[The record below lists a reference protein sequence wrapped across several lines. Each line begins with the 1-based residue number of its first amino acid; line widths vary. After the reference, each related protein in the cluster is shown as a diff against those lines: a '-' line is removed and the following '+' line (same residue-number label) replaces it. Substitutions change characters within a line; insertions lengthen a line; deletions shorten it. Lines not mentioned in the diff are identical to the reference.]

1 MTTEYING
9 ILTEK
14 YNDEA
19 LRWALLMTAIESV
32 GDASLKQ
39 SARTPD
45 DKAFFALGST
55 AYLAQ
60 SAVFREALKDNK
72 LGITNAYW
80 NGMTNITNAL
90 IGMAMGETYSL
101 VQGVGI
107 LLITAGI
114 LIL

>member
-1 MTTEYING
+1 MSEWING

-19 LRWALLMTAIESV
+19 LRWAMLMTAVESV

-39 SARTPD
+39 SARTGD
-45 DKAFFALGST
+45 NLFFATGAG

-60 SAVFREALKDNK
+60 SAILREALKDNK

-90 IGMAMGETYSL
+90 IGMAMGETYS
-101 VQGVGI
+101 VYQGIGI

-114 LIL
+114 LLI